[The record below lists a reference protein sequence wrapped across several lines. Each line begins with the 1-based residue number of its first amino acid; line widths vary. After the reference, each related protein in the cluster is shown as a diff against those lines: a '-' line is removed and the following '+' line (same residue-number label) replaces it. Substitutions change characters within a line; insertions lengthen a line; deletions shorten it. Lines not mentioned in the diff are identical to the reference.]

1 MVAGGADAMMM
12 SCDDA
17 SAIHGVEARIEV
29 FTAKAR
35 RRVWSDEDKARI
47 VAESYADGGGT
58 VCEVARRNGICP
70 SQLFTWRRQLRT
82 PVALDPPLFVPAVVD
97 EPPPAAPLPN
107 RAART
112 LHPARRRR
120 RSPRGQGSAPIEVS
134 MDGISVRIGRSADP
148 ALITAVLDALKGG
161 R

>member
-1 MVAGGADAMMM
+1 
-12 SCDDA
+12 
-17 SAIHGVEARIEV
+17 
-29 FTAKAR
+29 
-35 RRVWSDEDKARI
+35 
-47 VAESYADGGGT
+47 
-58 VCEVARRNGICP
+58 
-70 SQLFTWRRQLRT
+70 
-82 PVALDPPLFVPAVVD
+82 VALDPPLFVPAVVD

>member
-1 MVAGGADAMMM
+1 MIM

-17 SAIHGVEARIEV
+17 SAINGGGARVEV

-58 VCEVARRNGICP
+58 VCDVARRNGICP

-82 PVALDPPLFVPAVVD
+82 PVVWATAPLFVPAVVD
-97 EPPPAAPLPN
+97 EPPPVAVLAD
-107 RAART
+107 RTART

-120 RSPRGQGSAPIEVS
+120 RLPRGQGPAPIEVS
-134 MDGISVRIGRSADP
+134 MDGISVRIGRGADP
-148 ALITAVLDALKGG
+148 ALITAVLDALKGS